1 MLKTELAPMFIS
13 SFLWQRRENAFH
25 KNCITIFSY
34 FTFLGFSDSFKF
46 STQFLIHIGITGTAV
61 LELIF
66 YKYENQ
72 NTQMMPRDEGDSR
85 SWLSPGYRVEEPDA
99 KARGG

>member
-1 MLKTELAPMFIS
+1 
-13 SFLWQRRENAFH
+13 
-25 KNCITIFSY
+25 
-34 FTFLGFSDSFKF
+34 LGFSDGFKL

-72 NTQMMPRDEGDSR
+72 ITQMIPRDEGDSR
-85 SWLSPGYRVEEPDA
+85 SWLSPGYHVEEPDA
-99 KARGG
+99 KAHGSRLDLFRPSSFEIRK